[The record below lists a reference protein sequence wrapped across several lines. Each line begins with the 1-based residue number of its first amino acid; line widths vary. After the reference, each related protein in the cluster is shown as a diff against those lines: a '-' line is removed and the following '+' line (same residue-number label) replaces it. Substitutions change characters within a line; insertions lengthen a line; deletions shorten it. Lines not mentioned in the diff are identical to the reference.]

1 MELLA
6 GQQKRPYQLLSNQW
20 GETFH
25 PTWNLSELDFN
36 MPSFLRVLLIF
47 LALIYIISP
56 YDFVSDFVPV
66 LGWIDDAF
74 ILGLLIYFLR
84 RGRAKKSASSRQR
97 WQSFSQEESGGQSQ
111 DEGAKKETRAETL
124 WNPYTILGVKRSA
137 SVKEIQAAYRKLAEL
152 YHPDKVEHLGDEL
165 KVLANKKFVEIQR
178 AYEEL
183 TG

>member
-1 MELLA
+1 
-6 GQQKRPYQLLSNQW
+6 
-20 GETFH
+20 
-25 PTWNLSELDFN
+25 

-97 WQSFSQEESGGQSQ
+97 WQSFSQEESGGQ
-111 DEGAKKETRAETL
+111 KETRAKTP